1 MNRPIRV
8 VLDINIWISYL
19 ISKQFMV
26 IDKLLSTEKITLIFS
41 NESLEEFMEVVKRP
55 KFEKYFGE
63 QEIADLLIL
72 FDYYGQLVPVS
83 SKIEICRD
91 PKDNFLLALA
101 KDGDVD
107 YLITGDQ
114 DLLEIETYEKSSI
127 LTFGAFLEKVIK

>member
-1 MNRPIRV
+1 
-8 VLDINIWISYL
+8 
-19 ISKQFMV
+19 
-26 IDKLLSTEKITLIFS
+26 
-41 NESLEEFMEVVKRP
+41 MEVVKRP

-107 YLITGDQ
+107 YLITGENHCRCRRISPGHSLRR
-114 DLLEIETYEKSSI
+114 LLSARTPTTAQTKI
-127 LTFGAFLEKVIK
+127 LKILYMLSTWPRSTCRVLPCRQVSPDYARCRLLKPR